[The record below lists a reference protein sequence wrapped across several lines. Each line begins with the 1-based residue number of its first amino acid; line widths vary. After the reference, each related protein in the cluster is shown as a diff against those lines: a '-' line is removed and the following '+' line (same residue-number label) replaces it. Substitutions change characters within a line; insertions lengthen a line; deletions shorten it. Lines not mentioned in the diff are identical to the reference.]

1 MITILVCLI
10 LFKIQLIAIHI
21 IAWLSLNSTILNV
34 VFLSMVPKL
43 KDLEVLSAQTK
54 DLKKKEVFA
63 TRKIELC
70 LLFPSLLLRTISMY
84 LVVQAFLERK
94 LCRRRNYS
102 NQEDGILVTPF
113 RSLGIFWLKSNQI
126 EFVAG

>member
-10 LFKIQLIAIHI
+10 LFKILLIAIHI

-34 VFLSMVPKL
+34 VFLSMVTKL
-43 KDLEVLSAQTK
+43 KDLEVLSVQTK

-113 RSLGIFWLKSNQI
+113 RSLGSFWLKSNQI
-126 EFVAG
+126 EFVTG